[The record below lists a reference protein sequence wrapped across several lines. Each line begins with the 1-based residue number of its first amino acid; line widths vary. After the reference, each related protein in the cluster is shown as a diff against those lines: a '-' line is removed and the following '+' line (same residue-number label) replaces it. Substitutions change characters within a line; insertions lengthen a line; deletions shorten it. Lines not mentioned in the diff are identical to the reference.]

1 MIRQRSK
8 STILKRCRKFSAN
21 REAPGYRLHHRQ
33 PGVSYSAIPSFLIL
47 ASISSM
53 CLPIFSGSLSRSFF
67 REHCDGKVP
76 VMNELKAE
84 KEKLLTLQSEQR
96 KELSAML
103 LCFLFRQ
110 RRASASAAFCIPCQH
125 GRRSRLFFPEDIQ
138 ISFKQFSPLFRIT
151 LHTFSSFPTRLN
163 AHTRYSV
170 SHPNDSAPESRPS
183 MIKFVSCRY
192 G

>member
-84 KEKLLTLQSEQR
+84 KEKLLPLQSEQR

-125 GRRSRLFFPEDIQ
+125 GRRSRLFFPEDIRPDIVQ
-138 ISFKQFSPLFRIT
+138 TVFP
-151 LHTFSSFPTRLN
+151 TFSDNS
-163 AHTRYSV
+163 
-170 SHPNDSAPESRPS
+170 SHLLLLLFSYQTQRAYKIQCQPS
-183 MIKFVSCRY
+183 E
-192 G
+192 

>member
-47 ASISSM
+47 AILSSM
-53 CLPIFSGSLSRSFF
+53 CLPSFSGSLSRSFF

-103 LCFLFRQ
+103 LSMTQFLTEIQTVSIRELIVRNDQ
-110 RRASASAAFCIPCQH
+110 VSALRSKKISKNLVCSFVHISIRISEGGSVPSEKIISLDIISDTGVILELSGTRVSAHI
-125 GRRSRLFFPEDIQ
+125 L
-138 ISFKQFSPLFRIT
+138 
-151 LHTFSSFPTRLN
+151 
-163 AHTRYSV
+163 
-170 SHPNDSAPESRPS
+170 
-183 MIKFVSCRY
+183 CR
-192 G
+192 

>member
-84 KEKLLTLQSEQR
+84 KEKLLPLQSEQR

-103 LCFLFRQ
+103 LC
-110 RRASASAAFCIPCQH
+110 AFCIPCQH
-125 GRRSRLFFPEDIQ
+125 GRRSRLFFPEDIRPDIVQ
-138 ISFKQFSPLFRIT
+138 TVFP
-151 LHTFSSFPTRLN
+151 TFSDNS
-163 AHTRYSV
+163 
-170 SHPNDSAPESRPS
+170 SHLLLFSYQTQRAYKIQCQPS
-183 MIKFVSCRY
+183 E
-192 G
+192 